1 MKFIQVF
8 TDQGGRWH
16 VAGCRELKK
25 PGNMD
30 HGNPSEFGSYE
41 DFIKK
46 YCSHLIDPNESGMT
60 LADAIKEVKNDFCAC
75 ARKLLN

>member
-1 MKFIQVF
+1 MKFIQVC
-8 TDQGGRWH
+8 TSRGNKWH
-16 VAGCRELKK
+16 VAGCRDLKK
-25 PGNMD
+25 ASNMGHD
-30 HGNPSEFGSYE
+30 NPTEFGSYE

-60 LADAIKEVKNDFCAC
+60 LANAIKEVKNDFCAC